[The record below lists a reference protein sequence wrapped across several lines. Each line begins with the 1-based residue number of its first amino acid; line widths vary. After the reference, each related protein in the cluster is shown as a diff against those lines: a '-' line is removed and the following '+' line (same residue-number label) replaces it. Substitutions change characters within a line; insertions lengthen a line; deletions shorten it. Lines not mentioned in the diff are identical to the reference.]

1 MNLFSAVLAI
11 VVGSWLH
18 IPDGSWSPAPEQLSE
33 LRNSLEP
40 FVKQQALTQ
49 HLQLPKWQN
58 YTFQFQGQVDE
69 GQKIIF
75 VNAFCSSPLEQA
87 RVQFVVVFDGG
98 SCFFQVK
105 YNPNKKLFY
114 QLMFNGEA

>member
-1 MNLFSAVLAI
+1 MNLFSVALAV
-11 VVGSWLH
+11 VVGSWLA
-18 IPDGSWSPAPEQLSE
+18 IPNGEWSPAPEQVSE

-40 FVKQQALTQ
+40 FIKQQALTQ

-69 GQKIIF
+69 RQKIIF
-75 VNAFCSSPLEQA
+75 VNAFCISPPAQA
-87 RVQFVVVFDGG
+87 KLQFVHVFDGG
-98 SCFFQVK
+98 PCFFQVK
-105 YNPNKKLFY
+105 YNPVKKEFY